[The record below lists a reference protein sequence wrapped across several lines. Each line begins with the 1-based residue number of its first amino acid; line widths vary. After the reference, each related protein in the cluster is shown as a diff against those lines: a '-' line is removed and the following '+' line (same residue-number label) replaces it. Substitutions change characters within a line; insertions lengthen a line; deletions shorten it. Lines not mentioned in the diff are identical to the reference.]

1 MVPQGIQIL
10 LFKNIFLMW
19 TIFKVSVACYNITFV
34 LSFSFLATIMWD
46 PSSLTR
52 DQTCTLCI

>member
-19 TIFKVSVACYNITFV
+19 TIFKVSVALV
-34 LSFSFLATIMWD
+34 TI
-46 PSSLTR
+46 L
-52 DQTCTLCI
+52 LLL